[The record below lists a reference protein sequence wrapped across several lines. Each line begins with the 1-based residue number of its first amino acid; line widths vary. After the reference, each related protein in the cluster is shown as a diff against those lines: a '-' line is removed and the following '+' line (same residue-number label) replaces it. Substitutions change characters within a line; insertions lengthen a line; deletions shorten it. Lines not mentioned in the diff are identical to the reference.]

1 MRTVIPYETPSTFT
15 AVPDPVLTGS
25 FVSSGYPSVVPSPY
39 PSSLYYFEP
48 GQTVEMEKPEKVETM
63 ENGNAIH
70 TVQSVNAVNSAVNAV
85 NAVNTIE
92 NGQREMAMMMMV
104 NGVDDRK
111 RSANDVQIDGTNIKR
126 EEAMEYMVKRRKNRE
141 EL

>member
-1 MRTVIPYETPSTFT
+1 MRTVIPYETHSTFT

-70 TVQSVNAVNSAVNAV
+70 TVQSVNAMNNAV
-85 NAVNTIE
+85 NNTVNTME
-92 NGQREMAMMMMV
+92 NGQREMPMMMMM

>member
-1 MRTVIPYETPSTFT
+1 
-15 AVPDPVLTGS
+15 
-25 FVSSGYPSVVPSPY
+25 
-39 PSSLYYFEP
+39 
-48 GQTVEMEKPEKVETM
+48 M

-70 TVQSVNAVNSAVNAV
+70 TVQSVNAMNSAVN
-85 NAVNTIE
+85 NAVNTME
-92 NGQREMAMMMMV
+92 NGQREMPMMMMMM

>member
-1 MRTVIPYETPSTFT
+1 MRTVIPYETHSTFT

-70 TVQSVNAVNSAVNAV
+70 TVQSVNTMNNAV
-85 NAVNTIE
+85 NVMNAMNAME
-92 NGQREMAMMMMV
+92 NSHPEMAMMMM

-111 RSANDVQIDGTNIKR
+111 RSVSDTQIDGNNIKR
-126 EEAMEYMVKRRKNRE
+126 EETMEYMVKRRQNRE

>member
-70 TVQSVNAVNSAVNAV
+70 TVQSVNAVN
-85 NAVNTIE
+85 NAVNTME
-92 NGQREMAMMMMV
+92 NGQREMPMMMMMMM

>member
-1 MRTVIPYETPSTFT
+1 M
-15 AVPDPVLTGS
+15 
-25 FVSSGYPSVVPSPY
+25 
-39 PSSLYYFEP
+39 
-48 GQTVEMEKPEKVETM
+48 
-63 ENGNAIH
+63 NN
-70 TVQSVNAVNSAVNAV
+70 VND
-85 NAVNTIE
+85 NTIIIV
-92 NGQREMAMMMMV
+92 MMMM

>member
-63 ENGNAIH
+63 ENANAIH
-70 TVQSVNAVNSAVNAV
+70 TVQSVNAVNNAV
-85 NAVNTIE
+85 NGVNTME
-92 NGQREMAMMMMV
+92 NGQREMPMMMMM

>member
-63 ENGNAIH
+63 ENGNANAIH
-70 TVQSVNAVNSAVNAV
+70 TVQSVNAVN
-85 NAVNTIE
+85 NAVNTME
-92 NGQREMAMMMMV
+92 NGQREMPMMMMMMM

>member
-25 FVSSGYPSVVPSPY
+25 FVSSGYPSVVPLPY

-70 TVQSVNAVNSAVNAV
+70 TVQSVNAMNNAMN
-85 NAVNTIE
+85 NAVNTME
-92 NGQREMAMMMMV
+92 NGQREMPMMMMM

>member
-1 MRTVIPYETPSTFT
+1 
-15 AVPDPVLTGS
+15 
-25 FVSSGYPSVVPSPY
+25 
-39 PSSLYYFEP
+39 
-48 GQTVEMEKPEKVETM
+48 M
-63 ENGNAIH
+63 ENGNANAIH
-70 TVQSVNAVNSAVNAV
+70 TVQSVNAVN
-85 NAVNTIE
+85 NAVNTME
-92 NGQREMAMMMMV
+92 NGQREMPMMMMMM

>member
-1 MRTVIPYETPSTFT
+1 MRTVIPYETHSTFT

-63 ENGNAIH
+63 ENGNVIH
-70 TVQSVNAVNSAVNAV
+70 TVQSVNTINNAM
-85 NAVNTIE
+85 NAMNTMNAME
-92 NGQREMAMMMMV
+92 NVPQEMAMMMS
-104 NGVDDRK
+104 GVDDRK
-111 RSANDVQIDGTNIKR
+111 RCVNDMQMGGSDIKR
-126 EEAMEYMVKRRKNRE
+126 EEAMEYLVKRRKNRE
-141 EL
+141 EM

>member
-70 TVQSVNAVNSAVNAV
+70 TVQSVNAVNNAV
-85 NAVNTIE
+85 NGVNTME
-92 NGQREMAMMMMV
+92 NGQREMPMMMMMMM